1 MAKKKTAVKKK
12 EKPKAD
18 ASKKHFMLFEVSSK
32 DPIKLN
38 MKVIEYIPGKKAAKH
53 KVLVPKKQLKGGKK
67 AKSQEDEIVSEIFDQ
82 Y

>member
-1 MAKKKTAVKKK
+1 MARKKTGAKKA
-12 EKPKAD
+12 KPKD
-18 ASKKHFMLFEVSSK
+18 EKSKKHFMLFEVSSK

-53 KVLVPKKQLKGGKK
+53 KVLVPKKVVKGKK
-67 AKSQEDEIVSEIFDQ
+67 IKSQEDEIVSEIFDQ